1 MNCNDLHKKLIFFIE
16 AELPK
21 EEMQKIQLH
30 LNNCEECSL
39 FLEDMKKTLGIIET
53 DKIQKADP
61 FFYTRL
67 KARMENEIEPQTD
80 FSKQPVLVRILQPA
94 LFTILLLAGIYGGY
108 KIGGTEA
115 TYKSAAIETQDMIP
129 YLDEMKSEALETFLM
144 E

>member
-30 LNNCEECSL
+30 LNKCEECSL
-39 FLEDMKKTLGIIET
+39 FLDDMKKTLGTIEA
-53 DKIQKADP
+53 DKIQTADP

-67 KARMENEIEPQTD
+67 KARMENENEPQIG
-80 FSKQPVLVRILQPA
+80 FNKQPILIRILQPA

-115 TYKSAAIETQDMIP
+115 TYKSAAVETQDMIP
-129 YLDEMKSEALETFLM
+129 YLDEMKSEVLETFLM

>member
-1 MNCNDLHKKLIFFIE
+1 MNCIDLHKKLIFFIE

-21 EEMQKIQLH
+21 EEMQEIQLH
-30 LNNCEECSL
+30 LNDCKACSL
-39 FLEDMKKTLGIIET
+39 FFEDMKKTLGTIEA

-67 KARMENEIEPQTD
+67 KARMENEIELQTN

-108 KIGGTEA
+108 QIGGTEA